1 MLLHVL
7 ENRLARGKFQM
18 RPISGLDTRSY
29 RQLARTP
36 STIVFSQRQQQQ
48 QFEPPLSVFRNPFGM
63 FRSLIFLDLYSTYY
77 NLREAPR
84 VFCLPK
90 TIYYDD
96 TNPAEPIYLYKM
108 PYCGLDLNFL
118 YNEDSE
124 FRHVPTMILEG
135 SLDVFLEGIGYLEQS
150 RLKIDDAF
158 ERRNLTYDTRTQR
171 VYMIDV
177 VGNIGRLE
185 QEENAS
191 KIYASYRTQYKKT
204 LRDFFLKNLSGKS
217 RFMIGL
223 EILNVRPQQIEEY
236 NTRLS
241 EWLSDPDG
249 DVRDWERLCNEI
261 SRVVNRSSTRSRQS
275 GGQR

>member
-1 MLLHVL
+1 
-7 ENRLARGKFQM
+7 
-18 RPISGLDTRSY
+18 
-29 RQLARTP
+29 
-36 STIVFSQRQQQQ
+36 
-48 QFEPPLSVFRNPFGM
+48 
-63 FRSLIFLDLYSTYY
+63 
-77 NLREAPR
+77 
-84 VFCLPK
+84 
-90 TIYYDD
+90 
-96 TNPAEPIYLYKM
+96 
-108 PYCGLDLNFL
+108 
-118 YNEDSE
+118 
-124 FRHVPTMILEG
+124 
-135 SLDVFLEGIGYLEQS
+135 
-150 RLKIDDAF
+150 
-158 ERRNLTYDTRTQR
+158 
-171 VYMIDV
+171 MIDV